1 MVMTSRRRPHVVATA
16 RNAGALGGG
25 ALAGVAVAVVAILA
39 AVLLAAVVMLA
50 AGCSAGSGAS
60 TSAGQTSPSS
70 TASSRALAPS
80 AKPHKTTKPSHPASN
95 TPKPK
100 AKSSTATANGAAVSI
115 SFVNVGQG
123 DGIVIKAGSWAGL
136 IDGGPAGSDG
146 AVAATL
152 SRLGIRH
159 LDMVLATHPHADH
172 IGDLPVLVGEYRPRL
187 AYSDD
192 RATTATYRSFMAAL
206 HAAHT
211 RIASVFRGQTLT
223 LGPLRAKVLNPTRD
237 GSDPNADSI
246 VLLLDIRGREV
257 LLTGDD
263 TGPSEDYVADVCA
276 RGPPL
281 YLLKV
286 AHHGSRY
293 ATYASFLAQTRPR
306 FAVISVGRNSYGH
319 PSPATV
325 ARLRAAHTTIYTT
338 QTNGTVTVTFLTSG
352 AVRWSFADSN
362 RPLKAVVSRTPGASS
377 TAAAAG
383 AAAAGVAASGASASG
398 ASGATIVYITAT
410 GACYHRGSCRY
421 LSKSKIPITLAKAK
435 AEGYR
440 ACKVCD
446 PPQ

>member
-1 MVMTSRRRPHVVATA
+1 MSSAATA
-16 RNAGALGGG
+16 
-25 ALAGVAVAVVAILA
+25 
-39 AVLLAAVVMLA
+39 
-50 AGCSAGSGAS
+50 
-60 TSAGQTSPSS
+60 
-70 TASSRALAPS
+70 
-80 AKPHKTTKPSHPASN
+80 H
-95 TPKPK
+95 
-100 AKSSTATANGAAVSI
+100 GAAVSI
-115 SFVNVGQG
+115 SFVDVGQG

-136 IDGGPAGSDG
+136 IDGGPTGSDG

-263 TGPSEDYVADVCA
+263 SGPSEDYVADVCA

-293 ATYASFLAQTRPR
+293 ATYASFLSETRPR

-325 ARLRAAHTTIYTT
+325 ARLRAAHATIYTT
-338 QTNGTVTVTFLTSG
+338 QSNGTVTVTFLTSG

-362 RPLKAVVSRTPGASS
+362 RPLKAVVSRTSGGSS

-383 AAAAGVAASGASASG
+383 AAAAGVTASG

>member
-16 RNAGALGGG
+16 RAAA
-25 ALAGVAVAVVAILA
+25 ALAGVALAVVAVLAA
-39 AVLLAAVVMLA
+39 AVLLAAVVLLA
-50 AGCSAGSGAS
+50 TGCSAGPAAS
-60 TSAGQTSPSS
+60 TSAGQTPPST
-70 TASSRALAPS
+70 TASSGALAPS
-80 AKPHKTTKPSHPASN
+80 AKPTRTTKPSHAAST

-100 AKSSTATANGAAVSI
+100 AKSSTAKANGAAISI
-115 SFVNVGQG
+115 SFVDVGQG

-146 AVAATL
+146 AVAAAL
-152 SRLGIRH
+152 SHLGIRH
-159 LDMVLATHPHADH
+159 LDTVLATHPHADH
-172 IGDLPVLVGEYRPRL
+172 IGDLPVIIGEYRPRL

-192 RATTATYRSFMAAL
+192 KASSACYRSFMAAL
-206 HAAHT
+206 HAAHA
-211 RIASVFRGQTLT
+211 RIASVFRGQTLA
-223 LGPLRAKVLNPTRD
+223 LGPLRAKILNPTRD

-246 VLLLDIRGREV
+246 VLLLDIRGKEV

-325 ARLRAAHTTIYTT
+325 ARLRAAHATVYTT
-338 QTNGTVTVTFLTSG
+338 QTNGTVTVTFLASG
-352 AVRWSFADSN
+352 AVRWSFGGSG
-362 RPLKAVVSRTPGASS
+362 RPLKTVASHSSGGASS
-377 TAAAAG
+377 AAAAST
-383 AAAAGVAASGASASG
+383 AAGASVAGASASG
-398 ASGATIVYITAT
+398 GATIVYITAT
-410 GACYHRGSCRY
+410 GHCYHRAGCRY